1 MSSSLA
7 LSNLKEDI
15 KQLEKMFLRSKT
27 STTDTSFCFRLI
39 TGSVDELVCELI
51 DSDRRKYRINAN
63 ICETYPQQPP
73 VWFSESEDHFI
84 VDIIEKLSL
93 TQSEDNLVISQVK
106 CLIREFCTVK
116 MLVVPDLSELVNSNN
131 PIINNND
138 SGHVSPNT
146 SDNETEN
153 DCESNENLME
163 EENFHEETNP
173 CCTTNKEV
181 LVDGISKDNFLLLE
195 KVKSTQRQDILQGQ
209 SFGSTTASDRLMKEL
224 KDIFR
229 SDHYKNKMYKIELL
243 NDSLYEWNIELYKVD
258 PDSNLF
264 KDLEKFTEKRGKNHI
279 LLNFLFKDKFP
290 FEPPFVRI
298 IYPVIQGG
306 YVLSGGAICMELL
319 TKSGWSSA
327 YCIESVILQ
336 IAATLVKGNAR
347 INFNNID
354 QTYTLSRAQYS
365 FKALTQ
371 MHEKHG
377 WYTPPPKDG

>member
-27 STTDTSFCFRLI
+27 STSDTSFCFRLI

-51 DSDRRKYRINAN
+51 DSDRKKYRINAN
-63 ICETYPQQPP
+63 ICETYPQSPP
-73 VWFSESEDHFI
+73 VWFSESEDTFI
-84 VDIIEKLSL
+84 VDIIEKLSQ
-93 TQSEDNLVISQVK
+93 TQSEDNLIINQVK
-106 CLIREFCTVK
+106 CLIVEFCTVK
-116 MLVVPDLSELVNSNN
+116 VIAIPDLIYLFNSNN
-131 PIINNND
+131 QKINNND

-153 DCESNENLME
+153 DAESNENLME
-163 EENFHEETNP
+163 EENFHENDP
-173 CCTTNKEV
+173 CTTNKEE
-181 LVDGISKDNFLLLE
+181 LVDGISKDNFRLLE
-195 KVKSTQRQDILQGQ
+195 KVKSTQRQDYLKGQ
-209 SFGSTTASDRLMKEL
+209 NYGSTTASDRLMKEL

-229 SDHYKNKMYKIELL
+229 SDNYKNKMYKIELL

-264 KDLEKFTEKRGKNHI
+264 KDLEKLPDKKEKNHI

-298 IYPVIQGG
+298 IHPIIQGG

-347 INFNNID
+347 INFNNKD
-354 QTYTLSRAQYS
+354 QTYSLSKAQYS